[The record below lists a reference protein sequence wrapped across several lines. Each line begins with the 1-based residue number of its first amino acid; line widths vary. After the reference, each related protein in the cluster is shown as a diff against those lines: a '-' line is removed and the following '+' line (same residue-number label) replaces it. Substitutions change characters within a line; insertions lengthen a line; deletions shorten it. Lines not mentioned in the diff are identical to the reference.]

1 MAYNSKMTLL
11 PFDRR
16 AEYLS
21 ELFKIDFDEASKDC
35 LKYNLGGAFTFSCL
49 SKKAIAQLN
58 AIDCSIVK
66 AIASCYCAGEWNKA
80 YNLFRR
86 VGLEKHGFVAEH
98 TIPCAVAY
106 SWIAKDKSRQTKESL
121 EHLFKSEV
129 LIQCGITSTEDFY
142 LRQAGLSRKMPS
154 AWNGV
159 IDVDATFARYKM
171 IGISPVKLEE
181 IV

>member
-11 PFDRR
+11 PYDKR

-21 ELFKIDFDEASKDC
+21 ELFKIDFGEASKDC

-58 AIDCSIVK
+58 TIDRSIVK
-66 AIASCYCAGEWNKA
+66 AIASCYCTGEWNKA
-80 YNLFRR
+80 YNLFRK
-86 VGLEKHGFVAEH
+86 VGLEKNGFVAEH
-98 TIPCAVAY
+98 TIPCAIAY
-106 SWIAKDKSRQTKESL
+106 AWIAKDKSRQTKELL
-121 EHLFKSEV
+121 EHLFSEGV
-129 LIQCGITSTEDFY
+129 LIPCGITSDEDFY
-142 LRQAGLSRKMPS
+142 LRQAGLNQKMPS
-154 AWNGV
+154 TWNGA
-159 IDVDATFARYKM
+159 IDVDATFARYNK

>member
-11 PFDRR
+11 PYDKR
-16 AEYLS
+16 AEYLAQ
-21 ELFKIDFDEASKDC
+21 LFNIDFSEASKDC

-58 AIDCSIVK
+58 AIDCSIVNT
-66 AIASCYCAGEWNKA
+66 IASCYCAREWNKA

-98 TIPCAVAY
+98 TIPCAIAY
-106 SWIAKDKSRQTKESL
+106 DWIAKDKSRQTKESL
-121 EHLFKSEV
+121 ENLFSGKV
-129 LIQCGITSTEDFY
+129 LIQCGITSAEDFY
-142 LRQAGLSRKMPS
+142 LRQAGLNQKMPLT
-154 AWNGV
+154 WNGN
-159 IDVDATFARYKM
+159 IDVDATFARYKT
-171 IGISPVKLEE
+171 IGISPVKLED